1 MANILETARAERSY
15 NKYVKGIESVA
26 GLVETLSGPGPFT
39 IFVPTDAA
47 FDKLSNDQQAKL
59 FADPGKLAK
68 VLKYHV
74 VPGYYSADDLLD
86 RLFLKTLE
94 GQRLRVWSDVSEVP
108 LGEEEIDTGGD
119 ALNFIASDTVTTSVR
134 ESITINGGHVIRAN
148 ILADNGIMHV
158 IDKVLIPQ
166 FTML

>member
-15 NKYVKGIESVA
+15 NRLVNGIESVA
-26 GLVETLSGPGPFT
+26 GLAETLSGPGPFT
-39 IFVPTDAA
+39 IFVPSDAA
-47 FDKLSNDQQAKL
+47 FDQLSNDKQAKL
-59 FADPGKLAK
+59 LADPGKLAK
-68 VLKYHV
+68 VVKYHI

-108 LGEEEIDTGGD
+108 VGDEEIDTGGD
-119 ALNFIASDTVTTSVR
+119 ALNYIASDTVTTSVR

-148 ILADNGIMHV
+148 MIADNGILHV
-158 IDKVLIPQ
+158 IDKVLIPP